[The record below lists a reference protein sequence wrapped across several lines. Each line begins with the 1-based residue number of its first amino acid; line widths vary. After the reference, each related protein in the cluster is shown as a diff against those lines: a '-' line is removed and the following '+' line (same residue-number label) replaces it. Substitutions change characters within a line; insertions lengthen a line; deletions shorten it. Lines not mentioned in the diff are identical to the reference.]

1 MDQDNSTPIVIAAS
15 NGNRETV
22 ETLLKR
28 GADLCITDSS
38 EKSSLYWAAEENSVE
53 VLRVKFFDH
62 HAFSQIIKSSQV
74 LHSSVRSNSLVL

>member
-1 MDQDNSTPIVIAAS
+1 MLLITLKFRFVYYRGGNIDAVDQDNSTPIVIAAS

-53 VLRVKFFDH
+53 VLRVKFFDQH
-62 HAFSQIIKSSQV
+62 V
-74 LHSSVRSNSLVL
+74 LY